1 MAMANASV
9 WVVDDDDSYRELLA
23 LVLQTHCGISA
34 VRTFGRGEDALREL
48 HAAEEDR
55 RPAWMLLDF
64 HLPGIDALGML
75 EDLRDA
81 GLPVPAAVVS
91 SGASAQERA
100 ACERAGAVTF
110 IEKPGRLED
119 LVRALAP
126 LAESLQPPAPD
137 APPP

>member
-1 MAMANASV
+1 MARTSV

-23 LVLQTHCGISA
+23 LVLETHCGVGA
-34 VRTFGRGEDALREL
+34 VRTFGRGEDALRAL
-48 HAAEEDR
+48 YAAEEDG
-55 RPAWMLLDF
+55 RPSWLLLDF

-91 SGASAQERA
+91 SAATAEERA
-100 ACERAGAVTF
+100 ACRRAGAVTF

-126 LAESLQPPAPD
+126 LAESLQPAAPD
-137 APPP
+137 TGPR